1 MISHSDGT
9 GAAIAARLQMIA
21 SAKTIF
27 NPLIV
32 AGLLV
37 IALLWAGEIIRP
49 GFSSY
54 GQVMNL
60 LRIAAFLGFVSAG
73 QTLVVISGKDGID
86 LSVGAIV
93 TMSAVI
99 IFQYLDG
106 SNANIP
112 MGLGIACVVGGV
124 LGAMNGI
131 GVSYLGVPPLVMTL
145 GTAGVVQGLI
155 IVVTK
160 GRPAGAL
167 APLLGDLVFKP
178 WVFGI
183 PGVVACWAFLGIV
196 MWVILHRTVYGKQLF
211 LIGANR
217 TAAHLSGVKIG
228 PMVVT
233 TYALSGLL
241 ASLGGVVLLGYTGS
255 VFINLGNEYVL
266 PSVAAVAMGG
276 TLLSGGV
283 GGYTGT
289 ILGAMVLTLVQSL
302 LITVGFPEF
311 ARQIVFGG
319 VLIAVLS
326 LYGRQ
331 RL

>member
-1 MISHSDGT
+1 MTTIERAVADSALLVLGGD
-9 GAAIAARLQMIA
+9 AAILCRLEKRQE
-21 SAKTIF
+21 
-27 NPLIV
+27 
-32 AGLLV
+32 
-37 IALLWAGEIIRP
+37 GEWRWRRC
-49 GFSSY
+49 S
-54 GQVMNL
+54 
-60 LRIAAFLGFVSAG
+60 
-73 QTLVVISGKDGID
+73 
-86 LSVGAIV
+86 
-93 TMSAVI
+93 
-99 IFQYLDG
+99 
-106 SNANIP
+106 
-112 MGLGIACVVGGV
+112 
-124 LGAMNGI
+124 
-131 GVSYLGVPPLVMTL
+131 
-145 GTAGVVQGLI
+145 
-155 IVVTK
+155 
-160 GRPAGAL
+160 
-167 APLLGDLVFKP
+167 
-178 WVFGI
+178 VFGI

-196 MWVILHRTVYGKQLF
+196 MWVILHRTIYGKQLF

-217 TAAHLSGVKIG
+217 TAAHLSGIKIG

-289 ILGAMVLTLVQSL
+289 MLGAMVLTLVQSL
-302 LITVGFPEF
+302 LITVGFPES

>member
-1 MISHSDGT
+1 MSSHSGGP
-9 GAAIAARLQMIA
+9 GATVAARLQLI
-21 SAKTIF
+21 SNAKTVF
-27 NPLIV
+27 DPLIV
-32 AGLLV
+32 AGLIV

-54 GQVMNL
+54 RQVMNL

-99 IFQYLDG
+99 IYQYLDG

-112 MGLGIACVVGGV
+112 MALGIACVVGGV

-183 PGVVACWAFLGIV
+183 PGVVACWAFLGV
-196 MWVILHRTVYGKQLF
+196 AMWVVLHRTVYGKQLF

-276 TLLSGGV
+276 TMLSGGV

-289 ILGAMVLTLVQSL
+289 MLGAMVLTLVQSL

>member
-1 MISHSDGT
+1 
-9 GAAIAARLQMIA
+9 MIA
-21 SAKTIF
+21 NAKSIF

-37 IALLWAGEIIRP
+37 IALLWAGEMIRP

-99 IFQYLDG
+99 IYQYLDG

-112 MGLGIACVVGGV
+112 TALGIACAVGGV

-131 GVSYLGVPPLVMTL
+131 GISYLGVPPLVMTL

-183 PGVVACWAFLGIV
+183 PGVVACWAFLGV
-196 MWVILHRTVYGKQLF
+196 AMWVVLHRTVYGKQLF

-228 PMVVT
+228 PMVVA
-233 TYALSGLL
+233 TYALSGFL

-255 VFINLGNEYVL
+255 VFINLGKEYVL

-289 ILGAMVLTLVQSL
+289 MLGAIVLTLVQSL
-302 LITVGFPEF
+302 LDHRWF
-311 ARQIVFGG
+311 
-319 VLIAVLS
+319 S
-326 LYGRQ
+326 
-331 RL
+331 